1 MELEGLSHVIVDGIV
16 DDFVDGVVDKA
27 SDGLELCCD
36 EGERDGMYACKEGLL
51 SVEESDGFADG
62 ITDLDADAD
71 ADADADVDVDVDR
84 ITSSSCSN
92 KNVLSRAAASND
104 PYQQLMDS
112 TIANI
117 GRLARSGMIIART
130 SILQVKIID
139 YSNDLL
145 KNLLY
150 DRSKFKK

>member
-1 MELEGLSHVIVDGIV
+1 MELEGLSHVIVNGNV

-62 ITDLDADAD
+62 ITDLDAD
-71 ADADADVDVDVDR
+71 VDVDR

-117 GRLARSGMIIART
+117 GRLARSGGMIIART

>member
-62 ITDLDADAD
+62 ITDLDADVD
-71 ADADADVDVDVDR
+71 ADADVDVDR

-117 GRLARSGMIIART
+117 GRLARSGGMIIART